1 MRILVIQN
9 DPIEPLG
16 LIENYLIENDH
27 IWDTVATYG
36 EYDINTINTAKYDAM
51 IVMGGRFDSWDEK
64 YIPLRDFIKK
74 FIDDGKGYLGVC
86 LGAQLL
92 AIAMGGK
99 VELGKYP
106 EVGHFEVQRTNSN
119 TNEGI
124 LNGFNS
130 VIPVFQ
136 WHQDCIVSLPKNTT
150 NLLSSDIAHNQLIKI
165 NDMAYG
171 MQFHWDI
178 QDLILSELSTEHTV
192 WLQEKG
198 VNLQNLITGMQNKG
212 KIYKDN
218 LYLLLDNWFKL
229 LKN

>member
-1 MRILVIQN
+1 MRILAVQN
-9 DPIEPLG
+9 DPVEPLG
-16 LIENYLIENDH
+16 LIENYLIEHNH

-36 EYDINTINTAKYDAM
+36 GYNTSAINTAKYDAM

-64 YIPLRDFIKK
+64 YIPLHDFIKK
-74 FIDDGKGYLGVC
+74 FIADGKGYLGVC

-106 EVGHFEVQRTNSN
+106 EVGHLEVQRTDISRD
-119 TNEGI
+119 EGI
-124 LNGFNS
+124 LEGFNS
-130 VIPVFQ
+130 SVSVFQ
-136 WHQDCIVSLPKNTT
+136 WHQDCIIGLPKNTT
-150 NLLSSDIAHNQLIKI
+150 NLLSSNIAHNQLIKI
-165 NDMAYG
+165 NNKAYG

-178 QDLILSELSTEHTV
+178 EDLILSELSAEHIT

-198 VNLQNLITGMQNKG
+198 VNPQNLINEMQNKG